1 MNTEPKEMKTMWD
14 VRFSEEGYAYGKEP
28 NEFLKSVIEGYEL
41 TGSMLFPAEGEGR
54 NAVYAASQG
63 LDVTAFDISE
73 EGRKKAMKLAAEK
86 NVSIDYEIGNLSDL
100 ELSKKKFDSAA
111 LIFAHFPVE
120 ILTLYHNKIADLIK
134 PGGILILEGFSK
146 SHLPLRLD
154 NPAVG
159 GPGNIDMLFS
169 LESIQSDFSNFEVLM
184 HGEVQVELSEGK
196 YHNGTANV
204 IRFIGRK
211 REED

>member
-28 NEFLKSVIEGYEL
+28 NEFLKSVIESYEL

-100 ELSKKKFDSAA
+100 ELSKKVFDSAA

-120 ILTLYHNKIADLIK
+120 ILTPYHKKIADLIK

-169 LESIQSDFSNFEVLM
+169 LESIQSDFSDFEVLM

-211 REED
+211 REQD

>member
-1 MNTEPKEMKTMWD
+1 MNTEPKEIKTMWD
-14 VRFSEEGYAYGKEP
+14 VRFSEEGYAYGTEP
-28 NEFLKSVIEGYEL
+28 NEFLKSVIDSYEL

-54 NAVYAASQG
+54 NAVYAATQG

-100 ELSKKKFDSAA
+100 ELSKKEFDSAA

-120 ILTLYHNKIADLIK
+120 ILTPYHKKIAELIK

-169 LESIQSDFSNFEVLM
+169 LESIQNDFSDFEVLM

-211 REED
+211 KEQD

>member
-1 MNTEPKEMKTMWD
+1 MNTEPKEKKTMWD
-14 VRFSEEGYAYGKEP
+14 VRFSEEGYAYGTEP
-28 NEFLKSVIEGYEL
+28 NEFLKSVIESYEL

-54 NAVYAASQG
+54 NAVYAATQG

-73 EGRKKAMKLAAEK
+73 EGRKKAMKLAADN
-86 NVSIDYEIGNLSDL
+86 NVEIEYEIGNLTDL
-100 ELSKKKFDSAA
+100 ELANKKFDSAA

-120 ILTLYHNKIADLIK
+120 ILSEYHKKIAELIK

-146 SHLPLRLD
+146 AHLPLRKQ

-159 GPGNIDMLFS
+159 GPGNIEVLFS
-169 LESIQSDFSNFEVLM
+169 LESIQNDFSDFEALM

-196 YHNGTANV
+196 YHNGTAKV

-211 REED
+211 KEQN